1 MMRKNQ
7 FFCSLLALT
16 TFITLF
22 WGCQTSPK
30 EDVVIG
36 KQSVSEP
43 TAPDTVPGDTSADAF
58 QNQVQEINYTN
69 TFSSSDGSV
78 EFTLDIHGET
88 LVVSPLVV
96 QVEPHILTSEDA
108 KRVAETLFP
117 DAIFYEAE
125 PERDSVY
132 SKDEIQEKLNRWEP
146 YSSAASLEEL
156 YGEESNDDT
165 AEVVKSFIEQYTLM
179 HESAPG
185 TNPHTPCTWTMRKA
199 SEYLLPAEELVGVD
213 LSNDSDEISVQFKS
227 DGIPYLLTIMSR
239 DKSDFKVNMIA
250 CSIYDGLCPVNLDE
264 RIFPARLCR
273 TEEPTQA
280 QLDAAKQKAESILE
294 AFNLGQWQVDECFYT
309 SELYGNQTEYC
320 ISVNA
325 VPVFDGILALRRPQL
340 TGLRNE
346 DAYSARQYYS
356 DVQFVF
362 APTGELISFT
372 LTTPLEIQ
380 GISTQDSLGAEQLI
394 TRAQEVLTLTDATAY
409 GLGDLVQFIP
419 EEVLCKVTV
428 SEIRSGLSRVQV
440 PEQDNSYY
448 YVPSIAFYATA
459 ENLGVQTGK
468 TYYHSEKP
476 ELLFLLN
483 ALDGN
488 IIDDGDA

>member
-1 MMRKNQ
+1 MSNKRALCYLVAAINLVT
-7 FFCSLLALT
+7 LLC
-16 TFITLF
+16 
-22 WGCQTSPK
+22 GCQAPP
-30 EDVVIG
+30 ERDVIIS
-36 KQSVSEP
+36 KQSVNEP
-43 TAPDTVPGDTSADAF
+43 ALLATVPSDSAGDAY
-58 QNQVQEINYTN
+58 QEQVQEINYTD

-88 LVVSPLVV
+88 LVLSPLVV
-96 QVEPHILTSEDA
+96 QVEPHTLTSEDA
-108 KRVAETLFP
+108 RRVAETLFP

-125 PERDSVY
+125 PERSSIY
-132 SKDEIQEKLNRWEP
+132 SKDEIQEKLNRWAP
-146 YSSAASLEEL
+146 YSSASSLEEL
-156 YGEESNDDT
+156 YGKESNDDIV
-165 AEVVKSFIEQYTLM
+165 EVVKSFIEQYTFM
-179 HESAPG
+179 YESAPT

-199 SEYLLPAEELVGVD
+199 SEYLLPAEELAGVD
-213 LSNDSDEISVQFKS
+213 LSNDSNEISVQFKS
-227 DGIPYLLTIMSR
+227 GGIPYLLTTTSR

-264 RIFPARLCR
+264 RIFSARLCR

-309 SELYGNQTEYC
+309 SESYGNQTEYH
-320 ISVNA
+320 ITVNA
-325 VPVFDGILALRRPQL
+325 VPAFDGVLTLRRPQL

-346 DAYSARQYYS
+346 NGYSSRQYYS

-380 GISTQDSLGAEQLI
+380 GMSAQDSLKAEQLI
-394 TRAQEVLTLTDATAY
+394 TRAQEVMTLTDATAY

-419 EEVLCKVTV
+419 EEALCKVTV
-428 SEIRSGLSRVQV
+428 SEIRSGLSRIKV

-448 YVPSIAFYATA
+448 YVPSIAFYGTA

-468 TYYHSEKP
+468 TYYYSEKT

-483 ALDGN
+483 SLDGSMIN
-488 IIDDGDA
+488 DTNS